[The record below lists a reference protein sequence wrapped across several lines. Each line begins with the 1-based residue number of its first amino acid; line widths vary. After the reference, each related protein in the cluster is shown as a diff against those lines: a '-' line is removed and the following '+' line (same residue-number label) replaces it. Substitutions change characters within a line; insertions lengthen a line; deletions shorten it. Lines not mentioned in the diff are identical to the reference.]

1 MILRPV
7 RLGKMLLDI
16 DNGVVVELS
25 LPSVELSLPSIA

>member
-25 LPSVELSLPSIA
+25 LPSIA